1 MKLKC
6 TISHSFCFLNIT
18 FLAHFVACMN
28 FSSYQYTLWLYMPL
42 VLPFSGNE
50 YKFLFIV
57 LSAKRDGERFN
68 CRKGKE
74 SKFHRV
80 IFQKSEVEVK
90 NDDLYGKCIVR
101 IHPCFTCKKVN
112 NIQMTEIKTHAHL
125 HSHCKNRK
133 QPMKPYTLLFR
144 TQHTV
149 CLFFVFVF
157 TSNSQH

>member
-1 MKLKC
+1 
-6 TISHSFCFLNIT
+6 
-18 FLAHFVACMN
+18 MN

-90 NDDLYGKCIVR
+90 NDDLYGKFIVR

-133 QPMKPYTLLFR
+133 KPMKPYTLLFR
-144 TQHTV
+144 TQHTGFF
-149 CLFFVFVF
+149 LFVFLLQTVSIKPQIPKE
-157 TSNSQH
+157 TNPYCTVVSLMLL

>member
-1 MKLKC
+1 
-6 TISHSFCFLNIT
+6 
-18 FLAHFVACMN
+18 MN

-90 NDDLYGKCIVR
+90 NDDLYGKFIVR

-133 QPMKPYTLLFR
+133 KTYETIHFAISNAAYR
-144 TQHTV
+144 V
-149 CLFFVFVF
+149 FFVCFF